1 MTDDLSV
8 IRNDVKNDPQVR
20 AIDAFINIRERL
32 EKLWDELD
40 QIMGIVE
47 DELSKEEDETND
59 N

>member
-8 IRNDVKNDPQVR
+8 ITNDVKNDPQVR

>member
-59 N
+59 D

>member
-8 IRNDVKNDPQVR
+8 ITNDVKNDPQVR

-47 DELSKEEDETND
+47 DELSKGEDETND
-59 N
+59 D

>member
-1 MTDDLSV
+1 MTDDLLV
-8 IRNDVKNDPQVR
+8 IANDKKNDPQVR

-47 DELSKEEDETND
+47 DELSKEEDKTND
-59 N
+59 D